1 MPLDCLRAA
10 GRLAAGLRAV
20 DRDRV
25 DVLLLRVLEPRFAGL
40 RPLVTVATPS
50 TVTGTTLESHA
61 PLASHATFP
70 RVIYSQAAGHGML
83 SRMGARN
90 NGTGWGR
97 RSRAYHDTP
106 LVWRNMLTTAT
117 GVAGTMGRLRVS
129 GRVPGELAGKPFLMA
144 ANHIGVFD
152 AVVLMA
158 ACRRV
163 GIAPRF
169 MLAGGLLDAPVL
181 GPALTASG
189 HLRVDRHDSSSA
201 LEQFAH
207 AVEDLKKATV
217 PLIVYPEGRISHDPG
232 LWPERG
238 KSGAARL
245 ALAAGVPVVPI
256 SQWGAHEAVY
266 WGTETVSGLADL
278 LPLVRSGST
287 SPLRRPRFQ
296 VHFGEP
302 ISLADLD
309 PDKPGSGMAAHRRIM
324 QAITDGLVPLRPNE
338 LDRPRFNDPTRP
350 TDTVSPW
357 KPQQTR

>member
-1 MPLDCLRAA
+1 
-10 GRLAAGLRAV
+10 
-20 DRDRV
+20 
-25 DVLLLRVLEPRFAGL
+25 
-40 RPLVTVATPS
+40 
-50 TVTGTTLESHA
+50 
-61 PLASHATFP
+61 
-70 RVIYSQAAGHGML
+70 ML
-83 SRMGARN
+83 SPMGSRN
-90 NGTGWGR
+90 AGNGWGR

-106 LVWRNMLTTAT
+106 RIWRGMLATAR

-129 GRVPGELAGKPFLMA
+129 GRVPDELAGKPFLMA

-158 ACRRV
+158 AFHRLGV
-163 GIAPRF
+163 APRF

-189 HLRVDRHDSSSA
+189 SLRVDRHNSSNA
-201 LEQFAH
+201 IEQFAH
-207 AVEDLKKATV
+207 AVDELKKATI

-266 WGTETVSGLADL
+266 WGTETVSGLSDIV
-278 LPLVRSGST
+278 PLVRSGAS
-287 SPLRRPRFQ
+287 SPLRRPKFR
-296 VHFGEP
+296 VHFGQP
-302 ISLADLD
+302 LDLSDLD
-309 PDKPGSGMAAHRRIM
+309 PARPGSGMKAHRRVM
-324 QAITDGLVPLRPNE
+324 EAITAGLVPLRSGE
-338 LDRPRFNDPTRP
+338 LDRPRFRDPTRP

-357 KPQQTR
+357 KPTR